1 MILAGDIGGTNSRL
15 ALFAQEND
23 RLRLTV
29 EETYFSQ
36 RHGGLEE
43 ILQLFLSETG
53 AKVQTAC
60 CGIAGPVVHGRAVA
74 SNLPWIADA
83 AEISRQTGIRSV
95 FLINDVQAHAS
106 GIEDLQAED
115 LIALNAAPAGE
126 GNAALIAAG
135 TGLGEGG
142 LYWDGKQR
150 HAFAAEGGHA
160 DFAPRNDLEIK
171 LHVHLMHKFG
181 HVSCERVLSGPGLK
195 NIFDFLR
202 DTGIDPEPGWLKDEL
217 RAAADPVAVVSRH
230 GVEGTAPICEHAV
243 DVFTAIYG
251 AEAGNLALRMLAT
264 GGVFITGGI
273 ATKILPKLQSPIFT
287 NAFVE
292 KGRMRPLLESI
303 PIKVIMNDQVGLI
316 GAARYVTR
324 RLGSKV

>member
-1 MILAGDIGGTNSRL
+1 MILTGDIGGTNSRL

-23 RLRLTV
+23 RLRITS
-29 EETYFSQ
+29 EATYFSQ
-36 RHGGLEE
+36 RYRGLDE

-60 CGIAGPVVHGRAVA
+60 CGIAGPVVHGRVVA

-83 AEISRQTGIRSV
+83 AEISRQTGIPSV
-95 FLINDVQAHAS
+95 FLINDVLAHAS
-106 GIEDLQAED
+106 GIDDLVAED
-115 LIALNAAPAGE
+115 FVSLNSAPSAE

-171 LHVHLMHKFG
+171 LHVHLMQKFG

-195 NIFDFLR
+195 NIYDFLR
-202 DTGIDPEPGWLKDEL
+202 DSGLDSEPDWLKDEL
-217 RAAADPVAVVSRH
+217 RAARDPVAVISQY
-230 GVEGTAPICEHAV
+230 GLESKSAICERAL

-264 GGVFITGGI
+264 GGVFLTGGI
-273 ATKILPKLQSPIFT
+273 AAKILPKLQSPIFST
-287 NAFVE
+287 AFVD
-292 KGRMRPLLESI
+292 KGRMKPLLESI
-303 PIKVIMNDQVGLI
+303 PVKVIVNDRVGLM
-316 GAARYVTR
+316 GAARYVMR
-324 RLGSKV
+324 RKA